1 MAGREASP
9 PKDSNADAI
18 ASRQVP
24 GRAKASRMAGRICS
38 MSRVSANSIIPE
50 KRRWLVFVYF
60 AQTSGFDRPGNNVR
74 SEEHTSELQ
83 SLMRISYAVFCLK
96 KKIKNNQLIPI
107 VTTNTK
113 HMIQQ
118 FD

>member
-50 KRRWLVFVYF
+50 KRRCLVFVYF
-60 AQTSGFDRPGNNVR
+60 AQNSGFDRPGNNVR
-74 SEEHTSELQ
+74 GIMFTSIANRSIHLETRQ
-83 SLMRISYAVFCLK
+83 GVWKAYYGRTIA
-96 KKIKNNQLIPI
+96 
-107 VTTNTK
+107 TNP
-113 HMIQQ
+113 
-118 FD
+118 

>member
-50 KRRWLVFVYF
+50 KRRWLVIAYF
-60 AQTSGFDRPGNNVR
+60 AQTSGFEKPGNNVR
-74 SEEHTSELQ
+74 GIMFTSIENRAIHLEQ
-83 SLMRISYAVFCLK
+83 RLNGKSV
-96 KKIKNNQLIPI
+96 
-107 VTTNTK
+107 V
-113 HMIQQ
+113 
-118 FD
+118 

>member
-38 MSRVSANSIIPE
+38 MSRVAANSIIPDN
-50 KRRWLVFVYF
+50 RRWVVFVYL
-60 AQTSGFDRPGNNVR
+60 AKTSGFDRPGNNVR
-74 SEEHTSELQ
+74 GILFS
-83 SLMRISYAVFCLK
+83 
-96 KKIKNNQLIPI
+96 PI
-107 VTTNTK
+107 ANRSTHFETVMGGAAKRRAGNRVGRT
-113 HMIQQ
+113 
-118 FD
+118 

>member
-74 SEEHTSELQ
+74 GIMFTSIANRSIHLETRLGVWNA
-83 SLMRISYAVFCLK
+83 YAGRRTEARRV
-96 KKIKNNQLIPI
+96 NSS
-107 VTTNTK
+107 
-113 HMIQQ
+113 H
-118 FD
+118 